1 MYFNFCTSPG
11 IFCSPCVH
19 KTARLNTTIQKAHDA
34 GRMDNTGRASVE
46 EEGKFN
52 SYTNKQCLHDRKPFP
67 VEKKKK
73 STQSDTVTSGIIH
86 TSGCDYHCG
95 RSERTP
101 EGMRGCHI
109 TDILIVVLI

>member
-1 MYFNFCTSPG
+1 MYFTFCTSPG

-67 VEKKKK
+67 VEQKKK

-86 TSGCDYHCG
+86 TSGCVTIIVGDWKG
-95 RSERTP
+95 LLRERGDVISQTFS
-101 EGMRGCHI
+101 
-109 TDILIVVLI
+109 